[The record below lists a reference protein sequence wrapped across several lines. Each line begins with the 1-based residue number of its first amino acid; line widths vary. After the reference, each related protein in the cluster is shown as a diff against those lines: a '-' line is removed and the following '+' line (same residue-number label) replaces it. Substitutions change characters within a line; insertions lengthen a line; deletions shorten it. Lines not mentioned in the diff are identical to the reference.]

1 MLSMPKVMM
10 KGCGSRSSVRPM
22 PLSAPHNKPTNG
34 PTRIT
39 PHQGTPN
46 WAATA
51 ELTMPSASM
60 EPTDK
65 SIPAVMITKNMPSAS
80 SAAVA
85 FCFRILV
92 RLSSEKKVSDKKLKA
107 TIITSTTN
115 QMP

>member
-1 MLSMPKVMM
+1 
-10 KGCGSRSSVRPM
+10 M
-22 PLSAPHNKPTNG
+22 PLSAPQSKPTVG
-34 PTRIT
+34 ATKIT

-46 WAATA
+46 CAATA
-51 ELTMPSASM
+51 ELTMPSARI

-85 FCFRILV
+85 FCFRMLV
-92 RLSSEKKVSDKKLKA
+92 RLSSEKKVSDRKLKA
-107 TIITSTTN
+107 TIITSTTS